1 MTPPA
6 PVQVDT
12 VRVIEIGIALWAVA
26 LVAVL
31 AIPAL
36 REGERD
42 WWVWVP
48 VAGILLGALGWVY
61 VRRGHGNAA
70 DA

>member
-1 MTPPA
+1 MTPPG

-48 VAGILLGALGWVY
+48 VAGLLLGVLGWAY

>member
-1 MTPPA
+1 M
-6 PVQVDT
+6 QVDT
-12 VRVIEIGIALWAVA
+12 ARVIEIGVALWAVA
-26 LVAVL
+26 LVLVL
-31 AIPAL
+31 AVPAL
-36 REGERD
+36 HEGDRD

-48 VAGILLGALGWVY
+48 VAAILLGGLGWAY